1 METEDHAVV
10 TYDEVESNYKPTNN
24 IARDFE
30 EQRVV
35 PTEDNEP
42 EQDDEFFDTGEEES
56 KDGEDDNSTMKQ
68 AIIDRLKKEMST
80 NKGEVED

>member
-1 METEDHAVV
+1 M
-10 TYDEVESNYKPTNN
+10 TYDAVETNYQPTNN

-42 EQDDEFFDTGEEES
+42 EGDDQFFGECEEES
-56 KDGEDDNSTMKQ
+56 KDGSDDNSTMKQ
-68 AIIDRLKKEMST
+68 AIINRLKKEMSDA
-80 NKGEVED
+80 KGDEV

>member
-1 METEDHAVV
+1 MV